1 MLLLNQIDYENKKR
15 NRARF
20 LNLIIFINLILFMYL
35 YYHEF
40 KILSKN
46 ISVRFIGHIK
56 TLYHNNFDR
65 F

>member
-15 NRARF
+15 NRTKF

-40 KILSKN
+40 NILSKN
-46 ISVRFIGHIK
+46 INVRFIEYLK
-56 TLYHNNFDR
+56 TFCQNSFDR